1 MSVQLVAFSTGTAVK
16 GLLGRHRLM
25 GVSGLRETVLK
36 SCAPMVMALGT
47 MVMVAGC
54 GSDPS
59 ATITTLR
66 PLSSTN
72 YATTPPA
79 VVTTPNPANTQP
91 PPFGY
96 TVKAGDSVYGIA
108 AQYQMNPEELAS
120 YNNWPEGVL
129 HALIVGETVLIPP
142 TALGTTTL
150 PGLPMPVETTSPQP
164 GPGQGTYVIQAGDS
178 ISKIADKWGVEV
190 SALLMVNGWPDESV
204 VIVPGDEIRIPAKT
218 KEPKP

>member
-1 MSVQLVAFSTGTAVK
+1 MTKAGASI
-16 GLLGRHRLM
+16 
-25 GVSGLRETVLK
+25 GLRTV
-36 SCAPMVMALGT
+36 A
-47 MVMVAGC
+47 AGAGVVLVLSSC

-79 VVTTPNPANTQP
+79 MVTTPNVANTQP

-108 AQYQMNPEELAS
+108 GQYNMNPEELAS
-120 YNNWPEGVL
+120 FNNWPRGVL
-129 HALIVGETVLIPP
+129 HPLVVGETVQIPA

-150 PGLPMPVETTSPQP
+150 PGIPIPVETTSAPP
-164 GPGQGTYVIQAGDS
+164 GPGQGTYVVQAGDS
-178 ISKIADKWGVEV
+178 ISIIADKWGVEI
-190 SALLMVNGWPDESV
+190 SALLMVNGWPDQSV
-204 VIVPGDEIRIPAKT
+204 VIVPGDEIRIPAQTKT
-218 KEPKP
+218 PKT